1 VNLPRVLVVDD
12 EQQIRRSLRVTLR
25 TNGYDVDEA
34 ASGEAALDS
43 VAVRPP
49 ELIILDLGLPDVDGV
64 ELTRRI
70 REWTRLPIIVLS
82 AMGEDEA
89 KVRALDAGADDYV
102 TKPFSVPELLA
113 RMRVALRRGALGVEA
128 GDRALHLDD
137 VSIDLARRIVTRA
150 GLEVHLTPTEYGLL
164 RFLAQNAGRVVTH
177 GQLLRSVLGNGY
189 EDAIGSLRVYIASL
203 RKKLEVDPSEPT
215 LIVTEP
221 GVGYR
226 LKAE

>member
-1 VNLPRVLVVDD
+1 VLVVDD
-12 EQQIRRSLRVTLR
+12 EQQMRRSLRVTLR

-64 ELTRRI
+64 EVTRRL

-82 AMGEDEA
+82 AMGDDQA

-113 RMRVALRRGALGVEA
+113 RMRVALRRRTSGSQSGNQLVRAEDVE
-128 GDRALHLDD
+128 
-137 VSIDLARRIVTRA
+137 IDLARRIVTRA
-150 GLEVHLTPTEYGLL
+150 GIEVHLTPTEYGLV

-203 RKKLEVDPSEPT
+203 RKKLEVDPSEPK

-221 GVGYR
+221 GEGYR

>member
-1 VNLPRVLVVDD
+1 MSLPRVLVADD
-12 EQQIRRSLRVTLR
+12 ELQIRRSLRVTLR
-25 TNGYDVDEA
+25 NNGYDVDEA
-34 ASGEAALDS
+34 ATGEAALDS

-64 ELTRRI
+64 EVTRRL

-82 AMGEDEA
+82 AMGDDEA

-113 RMRVALRRGALGVEA
+113 RMRVALRRRALGVES
-128 GDRALHLDD
+128 GNQLVRADD
-137 VSIDLARRIVTRA
+137 VEIDLARRIVTRA
-150 GLEVHLTPTEYGLL
+150 GLEVHLTPTEYGLV

-177 GQLLRSVLGNGY
+177 GQLLRSVMGNGY

-203 RKKLEVDPSEPT
+203 RKKLELDPSEPRV
-215 LIVTEP
+215 IVTEP